1 MPVYKTSDEL
11 YGCLTLLFDRIRE
24 LGPGATQQLLAS
36 RLVIRFL
43 IASPPAQVLID
54 GRGNPAKV
62 TFGQSSIRPVLRVEL
77 SADSL
82 HSILLKELSLRKALA
97 SGAMK
102 VHGPIWRVVVLEELL
117 HHMQDLYP
125 QVLRECGLVS

>member
-1 MPVYKTSDEL
+1 MPVYDNTDEL
-11 YGCLTLLFDRIRE
+11 YKCLTLLFDRIRE

-43 IASPPAQVLID
+43 ITSPAAQVLID
-54 GRGNPAKV
+54 GRVSPAEV
-62 TFGQSSIRPVLRVEL
+62 TYGKSSVRPVLRVEL

-82 HSILLKELSLRKALA
+82 HLILLKELSLRKALG

-125 QVLRECGLVS
+125 QVVQECGLFS

>member
-1 MPVYKTSDEL
+1 MPVYNSSDEL
-11 YGCLTLLFDRIRE
+11 YKCLTLLFDRIRA

-43 IASPPAQVLID
+43 ITSPPAQVLID
-54 GRGNPAKV
+54 GRVSPAQV
-62 TFGQSSIRPVLRVEL
+62 SYGQSSVRPVLRVEF
-77 SADSL
+77 SADAL
-82 HSILLKELSLRKALA
+82 HSILLKELSLRKALG

-117 HHMQDLYP
+117 HHMQELYP
-125 QVLRECGLVS
+125 QVLRECGQVS